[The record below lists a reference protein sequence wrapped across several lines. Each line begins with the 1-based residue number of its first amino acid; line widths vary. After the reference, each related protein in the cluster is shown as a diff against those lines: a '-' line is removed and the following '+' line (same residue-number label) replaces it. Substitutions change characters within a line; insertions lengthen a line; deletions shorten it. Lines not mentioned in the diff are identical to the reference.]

1 MIGKIVTG
9 KSFGGAV
16 EYILKKEKA
25 RLLDSDGVDI
35 SSIRSIIDDLNFQRK
50 TRPEI
55 AKVVGHISLAF
66 HKADAPKLTDEF
78 MTILAQVYMERMG
91 ITDTQYIVARHN
103 DTEHPHL
110 HIIYNRVRYDKKLV
124 PDKHERRR
132 NVKVCKEL
140 KMRYGLTFSKGK
152 ENVKVE
158 KLHAQDKV
166 KYAIY
171 KAIKS
176 DIPHC
181 SSPNELA
188 ARLQV
193 KGIKTAFIHRGGDPT
208 KDIQGITFTKDGLT
222 LKGSQVDRKFSY
234 AGIVKALRQDTERVQ
249 VEERRHIT
257 EIKGYKLTPDE
268 QKQLYSPDGLTL
280 TYEEKDWQYT
290 SRFGVKQI
298 PDTEDIL
305 TEYKQASEKIN
316 RNPVIFGIQLT
327 DEQIATIKEGEPIY
341 LRGMRNKG
349 QMLDGYLVM
358 TDTLEYGRIFTK
370 EDPRA
375 WVKYGK
381 YEMRLMDK
389 ILIEAGYITRA
400 VVKWWGGMGQTARP
414 YLWKQNPTDTEYK
427 ENWDD
432 PRKPQL
438 RPKVKTCEPTQPKQK
453 KGRGV

>member
-50 TRPEI
+50 TRPGI

-91 ITDTQYIVARHN
+91 IADTQYIVARHN

-140 KMRYGLTFSKGK
+140 KMRYRLTFSKGK

-171 KAIKS
+171 EAIKS
-176 DIPHC
+176 DIPH
-181 SSPNELA
+181 SHHRANSP
-188 ARLQV
+188 
-193 KGIKTAFIHRGGDPT
+193 
-208 KDIQGITFTKDGLT
+208 
-222 LKGSQVDRKFSY
+222 
-234 AGIVKALRQDTERVQ
+234 
-249 VEERRHIT
+249 
-257 EIKGYKLTPDE
+257 PDC
-268 QKQLYSPDGLTL
+268 
-280 TYEEKDWQYT
+280 
-290 SRFGVKQI
+290 R
-298 PDTEDIL
+298 
-305 TEYKQASEKIN
+305 
-316 RNPVIFGIQLT
+316 
-327 DEQIATIKEGEPIY
+327 
-341 LRGMRNKG
+341 
-349 QMLDGYLVM
+349 
-358 TDTLEYGRIFTK
+358 
-370 EDPRA
+370 
-375 WVKYGK
+375 
-381 YEMRLMDK
+381 
-389 ILIEAGYITRA
+389 
-400 VVKWWGGMGQTARP
+400 
-414 YLWKQNPTDTEYK
+414 
-427 ENWDD
+427 
-432 PRKPQL
+432 
-438 RPKVKTCEPTQPKQK
+438 
-453 KGRGV
+453 

>member
-16 EYILKKEKA
+16 EYVLKKEKA

-35 SSIRSIIDDLNFQRK
+35 SSVRSIIDDLNFQRK

-78 MTILAQVYMERMG
+78 MTILAQVYMEHMG
-91 ITDTQYIVARHN
+91 IADTQYIVTRHN

-171 KAIKS
+171 EAIKS
-176 DIPHC
+176 DMTHC
-181 SSPNELA
+181 SSPSELA
-188 ARLQV
+188 VRLQV

-234 AGIVKALRQDTERVQ
+234 AGIVKALRQDTEEHHR
-249 VEERRHIT
+249 IT

-268 QKQLYSPDGLTL
+268 QRQLYSPDGLTL
-280 TYEEKDWQYT
+280 TYEEKCWQYT
-290 SRFGVKQI
+290 SRFGVKRI

-305 TEYKQASEKIN
+305 TECKQASEKIN

-341 LRGMRNKG
+341 LRGMQNKG

-358 TDTLEYGRIFTK
+358 NDTLEYARIFTK

-389 ILIEAGYITRA
+389 VLIEAGFVTHA
-400 VVKWWGGMGQTARP
+400 LVKWWGGMGQTARP
-414 YLWKQNPTDTEYK
+414 HLWKQNPTDAEYR
-427 ENWDD
+427 ENWGD
-432 PRKPQL
+432 PRKPQQG
-438 RPKVKTCEPTQPKQK
+438 PKVGSYEPTMPKQK
-453 KGRGV
+453 KGRGI